1 VRRAARIGAAWYPI
15 GSNNKHLLDTLPRL
29 KNGVDRLRQ
38 ATAQAARDPASVGVA
53 YRVKRYGSVV
63 APLATDGQRRLFSG
77 SDQDV
82 VADVRALREAGV
94 TAIDFDFS
102 RPTARELIAEMHR
115 FKRAVLE
122 KL

>member
-1 VRRAARIGAAWYPI
+1 MDGICRIIRHGGGRAFDGINRHRIGRGVRFVAR
-15 GSNNKHLLDTLPRL
+15 PREF
-29 KNGVDRLRQ
+29 
-38 ATAQAARDPASVGVA
+38 TARDPASVGVA

-63 APLATDGQRRLFSG
+63 TPLATDGQRRLFSG

-82 VADVRALREAGV
+82 VADIRALREAGV